1 MVLKFVIQIDLVMQD
16 AYKLVV
22 RRPYIYIYIYI
33 EQFCI
38 LARVT
43 NNIISHECNLMISK
57 SSGRGI

>member
-1 MVLKFVIQIDLVMQD
+1 MVLKFVIQIDVVMQD

-22 RRPYIYIYIYI
+22 RRPYIYIYI